1 MQSEYLNMLLVGFG
15 QSINWTQ
22 VIPMRCALQLYL
34 YFFLLQ
40 IFPLLLLF
48 WVFSVYI
55 LKESFNSDQCT
66 DYHL

>member
-40 IFPLLLLF
+40 NFPLLLLF